1 GEGAA
6 AVPGRAD
13 HHADRG
19 KFVLG
24 LNDGEA
30 VLAARRV
37 DAIAPAMTLERL
49 GKRRGR
55 RDRVPRAE
63 RRAAIDRAERRR
75 VVAVD
80 EYLVADR
87 VGALDPDAE
96 RAFQM
101 RQRVVPAM

>member
-1 GEGAA
+1 
-6 AVPGRAD
+6 
-13 HHADRG
+13 
-19 KFVLG
+19 
-24 LNDGEA
+24 
-30 VLAARRV
+30 
-37 DAIAPAMTLERL
+37 

-101 RQRVVPAM
+101 RQRVVPAHVTRVELRLDQLVLALELLGDALLDRLRSMSSSAESAPT